1 MLVDNPKGNFQ
12 FLKGGGPFS
21 SGAVASPGYEVVHA
35 VFHPLPPLENGYALV
50 EQRLASLKRPMHAL
64 CGMELRIPEAL
75 SFEAF
80 DEFNK
85 PYIEKLKQWN
95 VYVDGINPV
104 ARTNVAIEASPVA
117 VPSLYGFSY
126 TVPSSENGKTFVT
139 AGAAEVRSGRDI
151 VSQGDTSAAG
161 MREKAKFVLGVMS
174 GRLQEFGVT
183 LSDVSA
189 TGIYTVFLPDS
200 LMKDTILP
208 AVGVAAHHGLQWH
221 YARPPVIGM
230 DFEMDLRGV
239 RQEIALPG

>member
-1 MLVDNPKGNFQ
+1 VLVDNPKGNFQ

-35 VFHPLPPLENGYALV
+35 VFNPLPPLEKGYALV
-50 EQRLASLKRPMHAL
+50 EQHLASLNRPMHAL
-64 CGMELRIPEAL
+64 CGMELRVPAAL

-95 VYVDGINPV
+95 LYVDGINPV

-126 TVPSSENGKTFVT
+126 TAPSSASGKTFIT
-139 AGAAEVRSGRDI
+139 AGAADARSGRDI
-151 VSQGDTSAAG
+151 VSQGDTSAEG
-161 MREKAKFVLGVMS
+161 MREKAKFVFGILA

-183 LSDVSA
+183 LADVTA

-200 LMKDTILP
+200 VMKDTILP
-208 AVGVAAHHGLQWH
+208 AVGVAVQHGLQWH

-230 DFEMDLRGV
+230 DFEMDVRGV
-239 RQEIALPG
+239 RQEITLAG